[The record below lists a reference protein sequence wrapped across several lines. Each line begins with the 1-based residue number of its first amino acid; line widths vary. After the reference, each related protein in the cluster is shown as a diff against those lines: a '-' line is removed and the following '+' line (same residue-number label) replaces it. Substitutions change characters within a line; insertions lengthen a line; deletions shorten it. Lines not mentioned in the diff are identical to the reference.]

1 MIEPIR
7 FERRTFLRSLLV
19 SAVATAMTSPTVKAL
34 AAQVAVPEDNAL
46 TDPVADAI
54 HGLIAFIV
62 PGPDLFSVAQGVSTS
77 EPGGIDT
84 DIGGLLIENIDS
96 SAPYLPH
103 FSAVVAAL
111 LDNLALAVNPAAEG
125 IFASPFARL
134 AFAEKVAVFQIMDG
148 SPQLAPLAG
157 VLTAI
162 IPFLVY
168 SEGSALDRESGTLRA
183 WPVGWTISNYEGVA
197 DGRDELRGYFGNRRQ
212 ALSSTFEQAKGADHA

>member
-19 SAVATAMTSPTVKAL
+19 SAAAAAMTSPTVKAL
-34 AAQVAVPEDNAL
+34 ATQVIATENGVVSDAV
-46 TDPVADAI
+46 TDAVN
-54 HGLIAFIV
+54 GLVAFIV
-62 PGPDLFSVAQGVSTS
+62 PGPDVYSVAQGVSTT
-77 EPGGIDT
+77 EPGGIET

-96 SAPYLPH
+96 SAPYLPN

-111 LDNLALAVNPAAEG
+111 LDNLALAVNPASNGA
-125 IFASPFARL
+125 FASPFACL
-134 AFAEKVAVFQIMDG
+134 SYAEKVAVFQIMDG

-162 IPFLVY
+162 VPFLVY

-197 DGRDELRGYFGNRRQ
+197 DGRDELRGYFGNRRE
-212 ALSSTFEQAKGADHA
+212 ALSSTFEQPKGADHA